1 MDDDWCC
8 KGTDPSC
15 DGPQECANRA
25 ALLIEA
31 QQDEIERLHEKV
43 EDLSMYLERDACE
56 IERLQALINAVSDLH
71 DFDHTDNPRCT
82 QCGEWPCS
90 THLVVCGEC
99 TWLT

>member
-1 MDDDWCC
+1 VADDILARLRCIY
-8 KGTDPSC
+8 
-15 DGPQECANRA
+15 A
-25 ALLIEA
+25 AEGCGQCTFCVA
-31 QQDEIERLHEKV
+31 KAEIERLREKV
-43 EDLSMYLERDACE
+43 EDLRMYLERDACE

-99 TWLT
+99 KEARRG